1 MVERNPTMKS
11 LAALTLLLCLAAP
24 VEAQIGGGL
33 YSGNTVAVGPWQPS
47 AYYPGY
53 TYYNPSGYVPYY
65 GGYGGSYRT
74 YLQEES
80 LYELRRIRQLEEDR
94 AWRRSWRR

>member
-1 MVERNPTMKS
+1 MKS

-33 YSGNTVAVGPWQPS
+33 YSGNAVAVGPWQPS

-65 GGYGGSYRT
+65 GGGYGGSYYRHET
-74 YLQEES
+74 LH
-80 LYELRRIRQLEEDR
+80 ELRSIRRELED
-94 AWRRSWRR
+94 ANWRRSWRGR

>member
-47 AYYPGY
+47 PYGGYYYAAPGY
-53 TYYNPSGYVPYY
+53 IPYY
-65 GGYGGSYRT
+65 GGGYGTRRFY
-74 YLQEES
+74 QEES
-80 LYELRRIRQLEEDR
+80 LYELRQIRRELED
-94 AWRRSWRR
+94 ANWRRSWRR